1 MNSCCS
7 RTPATIPTRATMPSG
22 KSTSVGSPRG
32 AGKMRAKHRLRRRI
46 DQAAGCLSGSWTFD

>member
-22 KSTSVGSPRG
+22 KSTSVGITKRS
-32 AGKMRAKHRLRRRI
+32 GKDEGKT
-46 DQAAGCLSGSWTFD
+46 QTKEEN